1 MLFSEL
7 ENLVEGRLKARRI
20 IKDREVTPQEIEDEM
35 FFPLFNKK
43 TSLKDGILFENGE
56 IQFIYLEL
64 DNIGFGNETTLNPIT
79 KELTLKPIARYK
91 VYSNTKEYKHRY
103 LYTKNISKEGG

>member
-7 ENLVEGRLKARRI
+7 ENIVDGRIKPKRI
-20 IKDREVTPQEIEDEM
+20 IKDREVTPKDIEDEII
-35 FFPLFNKK
+35 FPLFNKK

-64 DNIGFGNETTLNPIT
+64 DNIGFDNGTILDPIN
-79 KELTLKPIARYK
+79 KQLALKPIA
-91 VYSNTKEYKHRY
+91 Y
-103 LYTKNISKEGG
+103 LLGPK